1 MLREVKASRAFGRK
15 KEWKAWNFYPIQ
27 YVVRKSDCINTRSC
41 NKLKHIDYIGSET
54 HQVAQRTN
62 TWFSSWPN
70 IEWLTPQVKSTSIS
84 AQQVLADYLT
94 DYGTD
99 LPTRCTD
106 GVWCKK
112 ILWVFTKR
120 MKWQH
125 KTAGRRIFK
134 WSPQKDLLM
143 FATHSL
149 LLIAPIFTTEKKQ
162 FLFFALDVE
171 MNWLHLC
178 LEKST
183 TFVNPL

>member
-1 MLREVKASRAFGRK
+1 M
-15 KEWKAWNFYPIQ
+15 
-27 YVVRKSDCINTRSC
+27 
-41 NKLKHIDYIGSET
+41 
-54 HQVAQRTN
+54 AQRTN

-143 FATHSL
+143 FATRSL
-149 LLIAPIFTTEKKQ
+149 LLIAPIFTTDKKAILI
-162 FLFFALDVE
+162 FCTWCWNELIAPVFGKEHNFCKSPVKLSKPISTIW
-171 MNWLHLC
+171 WLC
-178 LEKST
+178 
-183 TFVNPL
+183 